1 MKIEIIRKKEL
12 LKKQKLLNQMPKV
25 IHSRIKPYID
35 GKEKFVPGIGFKKK
49 EEAHLDSSMI

>member
-1 MKIEIIRKKEL
+1 
-12 LKKQKLLNQMPKV
+12 MPKV